1 MVMTLKGKKLYPND
15 IQEIRGFTMTYKGL
29 VIFTVAYKELAKKIK
44 LKYLGTEGKIAIEI
58 NSIPQPIN
66 DATHILRNKPS
77 TKNQVFS

>member
-1 MVMTLKGKKLYPND
+1 MVMTLKGKKLYHND
-15 IQEIRGFTMTYKGL
+15 IQEIRGFTIAYKSL
-29 VIFTVAYKELAKKIK
+29 VIFTVAYKELAKKK